1 MTRTRTEKLDL
12 LQGTLDMMV
21 LRTLSA
27 GPANGYE
34 IARAIE
40 RLSDDVL
47 AVDHGSLYP
56 ALHRLERSGLVV
68 ANWETSSTNR
78 RARYYR
84 AMELITILKRCHRFR
99 GFVYQHAHFGADNK
113 SIEVAVRPRKG
124 STAVCSRCHLP
135 APGFDPL
142 TERRFEFIPLWRKD
156 ACHHQMA

>member
-1 MTRTRTEKLDL
+1 MTRTQTRKLDL

-47 AVDHGSLYP
+47 VVDHGSLYP
-56 ALHRLERSGLVV
+56 ALHRLERSGLV
-68 ANWETSSTNR
+68 AGKWEISSTNR

-84 AMELITILKRCHRFR
+84 LTPAGRKRLAAER
-99 GFVYQHAHFGADNK
+99 
-113 SIEVAVRPRKG
+113 
-124 STAVCSRCHLP
+124 SR
-135 APGFDPL
+135 
-142 TERRFEFIPLWRKD
+142 WQ
-156 ACHHQMA
+156 QMAAAVTRVMRPA

>member
-21 LRTLSA
+21 LRTLSS

-56 ALHRLERSGLVV
+56 APFRRTGARASPPGEEHPDCRKMGNVVHQPSCPLLPPHSHR
-68 ANWETSSTNR
+68 A
-78 RARYYR
+78 
-84 AMELITILKRCHRFR
+84 
-99 GFVYQHAHFGADNK
+99 
-113 SIEVAVRPRKG
+113 
-124 STAVCSRCHLP
+124 
-135 APGFDPL
+135 
-142 TERRFEFIPLWRKD
+142 
-156 ACHHQMA
+156 

>member
-1 MTRTRTEKLDL
+1 MAKTRTGKLDL

-27 GPANGYE
+27 GRANGYE

-56 ALHRLERSGLVV
+56 ALQRLERAGLV
-68 ANWETSSTNR
+68 AGKWEMSSTNR

-84 AMELITILKRCHRFR
+84 LTPAGRKRLAAERSR
-99 GFVYQHAHFGADNK
+99 WEQM
-113 SIEVAVRPRKG
+113 VAAVTRVMRPEKQE
-124 STAVCSRCHLP
+124 A
-135 APGFDPL
+135 
-142 TERRFEFIPLWRKD
+142 
-156 ACHHQMA
+156 